1 MRYVIIGSSGH
12 HHQVTDA
19 MRAGSCPPP
28 IGVAPGDAGE
38 DVSGLALETGAKRF
52 DSWTEMLSEL
62 SPELAVVNSWYGHMA
77 EKTIEC
83 LKRGIHVFSEKP
95 LATELKDLERLQ
107 AAYEAGSAA
116 LGCMLGLN
124 CCGWFRTT
132 QAAIGDGLIGE
143 VRLLHGQ
150 KSYRMGTRGP
160 QYQKREDYGGT
171 IPWVGM
177 HAIDWLLR
185 LGGPCEQVS
194 AFHSSACNGN
204 NGSME
209 ATASV
214 LMRLKGGVI
223 ASADLDYLRPTG
235 SARHDDDRL
244 RVTGTR
250 GMIEVID
257 GRVYLENELPRRE
270 LTLLPEENPFMRF
283 LRCIGTPEGDALARE
298 AIEDTRIC
306 LLARESAD
314 KNITIF
320 CS

>member
-12 HHQVTDA
+12 HHLVTDA
-19 MRAGSCPPP
+19 MGQDACPPP
-28 IGVAPGDAGE
+28 LGVAPGDAEE
-38 DVSGLALETGAKRF
+38 DVSGLARAVGAKQY
-52 DSWTEMLSEL
+52 DSWTQMLDEV
-62 SPELAVVNSWYGHMA
+62 SPELAVINSWYGHMA

-95 LATELKDLERLQ
+95 LAGDLEALERL
-107 AAYEAGSAA
+107 EALYNKGRAS
-116 LGCMLGLN
+116 LGCMLNLN
-124 CCGWFRTT
+124 CCAWFRTLE
-132 QAAIGDGLIGE
+132 AAVKDGLIGE

-150 KSYRMGTRGP
+150 KSYRMGTRGK
-160 QYQKREDYGGT
+160 QYQKRADYGGT

-177 HAIDWLLR
+177 HALDWLLR

-194 AFHSSACNGN
+194 AFHSRTANGG
-204 NGSME
+204 NGDME
-209 ATASV
+209 TSASV
-214 LMRLKGGVI
+214 LLRLHGGVI
-223 ASADLDYLRPTG
+223 ASADLDFLRPRG

-250 GMIEVID
+250 GMIEAID

-270 LTLLPEENPFMRF
+270 LKLLPAVNPFTRF
-283 LRCIGTPEGDALARE
+283 LACIGTPEADAEARA